1 MPLWKKI
8 ENSSNS
14 NIFHVLVTDADE
26 SPNASPFT
34 FDIRAGNE
42 ENSFRVVQDGTLR
55 TATKFNHKV
64 RNKYQL
70 QIRAFDNG
78 SPPLFSDVW
87 VHVSI
92 IEESQYPP
100 IVVPMKVN
108 FRYYNFT
115 KHVYE
120 CNYLCQ
126 NYLII
131 QNDHHFLTINLR
143 ISAQMLR

>member
-1 MPLWKKI
+1 MIFALMNKI

-14 NIFHVLVTDADE
+14 NIFHFSVTDADE

-87 VHVSI
+87 VHVNI

-115 KHVYE
+115 RHVYHSR
-120 CNYLCQ
+120 LSQ
-126 NYLII
+126 NLS
-131 QNDHHFLTINLR
+131 QGKN
-143 ISAQMLR
+143 S